1 MATRDT
7 APDDQPTQ
15 PPDRYAVVGFPID
28 HSHSPLIHRLFARQT
43 GENVA
48 YTRLAARPG
57 EFNRAVKRFAADGGR
72 GLNVTVPHK
81 EAAFELAD
89 EIGPEAER
97 AGAVNTLSFGDD
109 RRVRGDNTDGIGF
122 RRDIE
127 RKHGLELRG
136 KRLLVLGAGGAARG
150 VLAAMTS
157 AGLGELVV
165 ANRTVQRATDLLA
178 SLDAP
183 ANFSVC
189 PLPALSDHESFDIV
203 VNATSLGIHAATLPF
218 PPSCLGART
227 FAYDLVYSP
236 QTTPFVDWA
245 VRHGAGKAVQGWGM
259 LVEQAAESFAI
270 WRGVRPDTAPVLK
283 RVLDQVRTHTHHHHP
298 PEQPPSA

>member
-1 MATRDT
+1 MATRNT
-7 APDDQPTQ
+7 ALDDQPAQ
-15 PPDRYAVVGFPID
+15 PPDRYAVVGFPVE

-48 YTRLAARPG
+48 YTRLAARPE
-57 EFNRAVKRFAADGGR
+57 EFIRAVRRFAAHGGR

-97 AGAVNTLSFGDD
+97 AGAVNTLSFGDGG
-109 RRVRGDNTDGIGF
+109 RVRGDNTDGIGF

-127 RKHGLELRG
+127 RNYGLELLG

-150 VLAAMTS
+150 VIAALT
-157 AGLGELVV
+157 GVGPGELVL

-178 SLDAP
+178 SLNAP
-183 ANFSVC
+183 EHFSVC
-189 PLPALSDHESFDIV
+189 PLPALAGCDPFDVV
-203 VNATSLGIHAATLPF
+203 VNATSLGIHTSALPF
-218 PPSCLGART
+218 PPSCLGAET

-283 RVLDQVRTHTHHHHP
+283 SVLAQVGG
-298 PEQPPSA
+298 

>member
-1 MATRDT
+1 MATSDT
-7 APDDQPTQ
+7 APDEPLTR
-15 PPDRYAVVGFPID
+15 PPDRYAVIGFPVD
-28 HSHSPLIHRLFARQT
+28 HSHSPLIHQLFARQT

-48 YTRLAARPG
+48 YTRLAAGPG
-57 EFNRAVKRFAADGGR
+57 EFSRAVRRFAADGGR

-89 EIGPEAER
+89 KFGPEAER

-109 RRVRGDNTDGIGF
+109 GPIRGDNTDGVGF

-127 RKHGLELRG
+127 RNYGLELRG

-150 VLAAMTS
+150 VLAALTG

-178 SLDAP
+178 SLNAP
-183 ANFSVC
+183 VNYSVC
-189 PLPALSDHESFDIV
+189 PLPALSDHEPFDIV
-203 VNATSLGIHAATLPF
+203 VNATSLGIHAAALPF
-218 PPSCLGART
+218 PPSCLGAQT
-227 FAYDLVYSP
+227 FAYDLVYGR
-236 QTTPFVDWA
+236 QRTPFVDWA
-245 VRHGAGKAVQGWGM
+245 IRHGASTAVQGWGM

-270 WRGVRPDTAPVLK
+270 WRGIRPDTARVLK
-283 RVLDQVRTHTHHHHP
+283 RVLDQVR
-298 PEQPPSA
+298 A

>member
-1 MATRDT
+1 MTTRDT
-7 APDDQPTQ
+7 APDDPLTL
-15 PPDRYAVVGFPID
+15 PPDRYAVVGFPVD

-43 GENVA
+43 GEHVA
-48 YTRLAARPG
+48 YTRLAAGPG
-57 EFNRAVKRFAADGGR
+57 EFSRTVRRFAADGGR

-89 EIGPEAER
+89 EIGPKAER

-109 RRVRGDNTDGIGF
+109 GHIRGDNTDGIGF

-127 RKHGLELRG
+127 RNHGLELRG

-150 VLAAMTS
+150 VLAALS
-157 AGLGELVV
+157 GAGLGELVV
-165 ANRTVQRATDLLA
+165 ANRTVQRAMDLLA

-189 PLPALSDHESFDIV
+189 PLPALGDYEPFDVV

-218 PPSCLGART
+218 PPSCLGADA
-227 FAYDLVYSP
+227 FAYDLVYGR
-236 QTTPFVDWA
+236 QGTPFVDWA

-283 RVLDQVRTHTHHHHP
+283 SVLTQL
-298 PEQPPSA
+298 SG

>member
-7 APDDQPTQ
+7 APDDQLTQ
-15 PPDRYAVVGFPID
+15 RPDRYAVVGCPVD

-48 YTRLAARPG
+48 YTRLAAGPG
-57 EFNRAVKRFAADGGR
+57 EFSRAVRRFAADGGR

-89 EIGPEAER
+89 EFGPEAER

-127 RKHGLELRG
+127 RNHGLELRG

-150 VLAAMTS
+150 VLAALSGT
-157 AGLGELVV
+157 GLGELVV
-165 ANRTVQRATDLLA
+165 ANRTAQRATDLLA

-183 ANFSVC
+183 ANFSAC
-189 PLPALSDHESFDIV
+189 PLPALGDYQPFDVV

-218 PPSCLGART
+218 PPNCLGAET
-227 FAYDLVYSP
+227 FAYDLVYGR
-236 QTTPFVDWA
+236 QRTPFVDWA
-245 VRHGAGKAVQGWGM
+245 VRHGAGTAVQGWGM

-283 RVLDQVRTHTHHHHP
+283 SVLAQLGG
-298 PEQPPSA
+298 